1 MSVYEYNGEA
11 FHSGCPHCKSA
22 PDSKW
27 EAKKRDILALG
38 YELETMWSCEFM
50 KVRKDIKI
58 DSKGFPGIFK
68 KEQCEQDILDGIK
81 SGKLF
86 GFVVADI
93 NATEHSQKIW
103 NDFPPILR
111 KIKLTEDHLPDHM
124 LEIMRRENPGIKN
137 FERETL
143 CQVFN
148 AKKTVLLSTL
158 AKFYIDQGF
167 TLSNIQSFIQY
178 QAYPALSPF
187 VDRVTE
193 MRINAE
199 KQGNP
204 TKGSTAKGNFK
215 KNLK

>member
-1 MSVYEYNGEA
+1 M
-11 FHSGCPHCKSA
+11 
-22 PDSKW
+22 
-27 EAKKRDILALG
+27 
-38 YELETMWSCEFM
+38 
-50 KVRKDIKI
+50 
-58 DSKGFPGIFK
+58 
-68 KEQCEQDILDGIK
+68 
-81 SGKLF
+81 
-86 GFVVADI
+86 
-93 NATEHSQKIW
+93 
-103 NDFPPILR
+103 R